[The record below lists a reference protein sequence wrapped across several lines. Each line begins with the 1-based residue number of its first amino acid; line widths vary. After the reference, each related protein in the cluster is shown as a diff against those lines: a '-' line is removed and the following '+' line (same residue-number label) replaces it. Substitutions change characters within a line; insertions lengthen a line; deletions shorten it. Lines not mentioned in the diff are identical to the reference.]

1 MRLYVPDIE
10 LDTCACSEQVE
21 QVKLCIGFGPIK
33 KKKVKK
39 YHSGF
44 LDTNTFI
51 MEEDGHLLVIDL
63 ADHAAV
69 LERCRDATSVTV
81 LLSHEH
87 FDHISGLNQIRDV
100 CASSFVVI
108 ASETCSERMQDTKAN
123 LSAYA
128 DVLAELGGKQI
139 PEHWS
144 PFACKAADIT
154 FENQYAFHW
163 MGHAV
168 EMFSTPGHS
177 AGSCCIV
184 VDDLIFVGDTVL
196 ENNLMVKFPGSSKK
210 LYREVT
216 VPLLEKWLLGNRVSC
231 VYPGHGDVMKPEMA
245 VGLIRDI

>member
-144 PFACKAADIT
+144 PFVCKATVQRILRLIIS
-154 FENQYAFHW
+154 
-163 MGHAV
+163 MR
-168 EMFSTPGHS
+168 S
-177 AGSCCIV
+177 AGWGMRWSCFLCPAI
-184 VDDLIFVGDTVL
+184 LPEAAALCWMTCC
-196 ENNLMVKFPGSSKK
+196 
-210 LYREVT
+210 
-216 VPLLEKWLLGNRVSC
+216 LL
-231 VYPGHGDVMKPEMA
+231 A
-245 VGLIRDI
+245 IRCWRIT